1 VDEQL
6 GGYWLPEEGVAVGKG
21 GNPGIRG
28 AKPLPVVNRY
38 RGPDG
43 GYIALYTRDRK
54 KAVYTV
60 GGGIYVV
67 GVVRLKG
74 EYVGRVF
81 HPHGYLNQDI
91 SVAQEFK
98 DLCRELFDVEG
109 WAGGDTGGWFGLG

>member
-6 GGYWLPEEGVAVGKG
+6 GGYWLSEKGFAVGDG
-21 GNPGIRG
+21 GNIDISG

-38 RGPDG
+38 RGSDG
-43 GYIALYTRDRK
+43 GYIALYTRDPN
-54 KAVYTV
+54 KAVYSV

-74 EYVGRVF
+74 GYVGRVF

-91 SVAQEFK
+91 SAAQEFK

-109 WAGGDTGGWFGLG
+109 WAGGDTGGWFHLG